1 MAARPEPLFG
11 IRKTIRKRPG
21 AQAPSPVHLPL
32 APPPP
37 SPPPE
42 PPAVPTPQTPRAKRP
57 KKRRANIVSA
67 LLDAVPRSL
76 IQNNRNWLCVLC
88 GSPGTGK
95 SFTALRLAEAI
106 DPTFNA
112 RRVVFTAQEFLEI
125 FPYTKPGQV
134 IVFDEGEEVNA
145 RRSMSEKNVQFGIIL
160 SMIRFTQVSVIFT
173 LPNIQMIDINT
184 RRLMHSYLHT
194 IPVNRIT
201 GPKWKRTRSG
211 VFWYQVETSRLPTA
225 KDDLKFIFPVVHGV
239 KIRKVWFNAPSPDLV
254 ATYEARKREHF
265 EASLQTALYNVING
279 PAKKKGGGS
288 HPVSSE
294 HVVPPTQ
301 TAPPPRP
308 RPRPPHAPRPPAT
321 EAAQPRPPSRRSRQP
336 RPPRATIPP
345 DEAQRRARLEAQFH
359 GIEPPRF

>member
-1 MAARPEPLFG
+1 MKRTETLFG
-11 IRKTIRKRPG
+11 IRRSIRKRPG
-21 AQAPSPVHLPL
+21 APAPLPV
-32 APPPP
+32 
-37 SPPPE
+37 PPE
-42 PPAVPTPQTPRAKRP
+42 IPEAVPETSRLPQPSSKTPRKSTKKNKP
-57 KKRRANIVSA
+57 KDNIVSA
-67 LLDAVPRSL
+67 LLDAVPRNL
-76 IQNNRNWLCVLC
+76 IHNNRNWLCVLC

-112 RRVVFTAQEFLEI
+112 KRVVFTAQEFLEI

-134 IVFDEGEEVNA
+134 IVFDEGEEVNS

-194 IPVNRIT
+194 VPVDRIS

-225 KDDLKFIFPVVHGV
+225 KDDLKFTFPVVRGV
-239 KIRKVWFNAPSPDLV
+239 KIRKVWFNAPSPGLV

-265 EASLQTALYNVING
+265 GATLQTALHNVIHG
-279 PAKKKGGGS
+279 PEKKKGGGGRPPTS
-288 HPVSSE
+288 PE

-308 RPRPPHAPRPPAT
+308 
-321 EAAQPRPPSRRSRQP
+321 QPRARPAPAPALPTPSPASRSHH
-336 RPPRATIPP
+336 RPPRATVSP
-345 DEAQRRARLEAQFH
+345 EEQRRRAQIEAEML